1 MPELSPLLTNLRA
14 QREWLWLSQRFSVNQ
29 LSQVIQS
36 LGAQRPYP
44 LNIARKLGVL
54 LPAENDLPMT
64 EAQQRS
70 SRIAARASIDAAK
83 ALLAKNSKN
92 S

>member
-1 MPELSPLLTNLRA
+1 MPDLNPLLTNLRA
-14 QREWLWLSQRFSVNQ
+14 QREWIWLSQRFSVDQ
-29 LSQVIQS
+29 LSQAIQS

-64 EAQQRS
+64 EAQQQS
-70 SRIAARASIDAAK
+70 SRIAARASIDAAR
-83 ALLAKNSKN
+83 ALLAKQLKN